1 TGIRWVPLVECGCCT
16 VLYRGGHLMP
26 EAVYR
31 TMNLLCPLVA
41 AVPLGTNLGLLHL
54 LWMLVSGRLL
64 GSRGALFSGLSE
76 CGLTAPATRRAWA
89 ALGQGGWTSEQL
101 LTRWAAVLGAEGRWQ
116 AHQHG

>member
-1 TGIRWVPLVECGCCT
+1 
-16 VLYRGGHLMP
+16 MP

-41 AVPLGTNLGLLHL
+41 ACPLGTNLGLLHL

-89 ALGQGGWTSEQL
+89 ALGQGGGARRGGPLAGAPARRLSPGGGRCDGL
-101 LTRWAAVLGAEGRWQ
+101 LAAPVAGLPDQ
-116 AHQHG
+116 PLP